1 MIRDEHKWVKDAI
14 RRIMWPEPSP
24 DLHDRIM
31 ARVSY
36 PVAAPQYA
44 LSKFK
49 LSAALLTAFL
59 IAFIRDDAK
68 SGNCTRHRFLYACGV
83 LQRRCPTASL
93 PNSRNMKI

>member
-31 ARVSY
+31 ARISY
-36 PVAAPQYA
+36 PVAAAPYA

-59 IAFIRDDAK
+59 IAFSFGMTQNHKPIHAVDLYTPVAYYSGDAQLL
-68 SGNCTRHRFLYACGV
+68 LYQILG
-83 LQRRCPTASL
+83 T
-93 PNSRNMKI
+93 